1 MFTVL
6 WIAGT
11 RPDHLS
17 ALRSPDH
24 ATSKIFSKLCPFF
37 VHPLMIWMRSRL
49 PEVGSFTA
57 QTTNVGA
64 LPFIGARS
72 APMGTPFAYD
82 GCTQSFAF
90 RMSWLK
96 PHPPKK

>member
-17 ALRSPDH
+17 GLRSPAQ
-24 ATSKIFSKLCPFF
+24 ATSKIFSKLWPFL
-37 VHPLMIWMRSRL
+37 VQPLMIWMRSRL
-49 PEVGSFTA
+49 AEVGSFTA

-64 LPFIGARS
+64 VPLPPAGMGARS
-72 APMGTPFAYD
+72 APIGTPPA
-82 GCTQSFAF
+82 
-90 RMSWLK
+90 
-96 PHPPKK
+96 